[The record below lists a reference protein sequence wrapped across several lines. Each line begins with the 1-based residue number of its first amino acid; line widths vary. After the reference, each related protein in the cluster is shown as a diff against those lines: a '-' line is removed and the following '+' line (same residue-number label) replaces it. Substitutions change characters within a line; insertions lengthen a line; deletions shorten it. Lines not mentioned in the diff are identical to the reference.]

1 MWLDKMV
8 KPLGHPSLLQWDL
21 TRTNFL
27 DRGVPP
33 TFLYYNPF
41 STAKSITVEAAGQ
54 VRDLAR
60 DRILPAHQ
68 SRVELKLGPE
78 EARVIEILH

>member
-1 MWLDKMV
+1 
-8 KPLGHPSLLQWDL
+8 L

-27 DRGVPP
+27 DRDVPP

-41 STAKSITVEAAGQ
+41 STAKSITVEAAAQ

-60 DRILPAHQ
+60 DRILPAREG
-68 SRVELKLGPE
+68 RVELKLGPE